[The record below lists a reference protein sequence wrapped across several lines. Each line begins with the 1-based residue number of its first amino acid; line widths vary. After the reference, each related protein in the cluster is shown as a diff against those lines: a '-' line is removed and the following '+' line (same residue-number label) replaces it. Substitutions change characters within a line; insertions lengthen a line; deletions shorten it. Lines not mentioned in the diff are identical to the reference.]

1 MLEGF
6 GEGHAKG
13 SHGILDFMGDLV
25 VGVSARFGLP
35 RRGGIRILNGGRE
48 IPLDRIASPG
58 IVCGGPFGNR
68 QNVLLALALRRG
80 NAFITGNPL
89 NT

>member
-1 MLEGF
+1 MASWISLGT
-6 GEGHAKG
+6 
-13 SHGILDFMGDLV
+13 LLLV
-25 VGVSARFGLP
+25 FLLVSACHGG
-35 RRGGIRILNGGRE
+35 GGIRILNGGRE